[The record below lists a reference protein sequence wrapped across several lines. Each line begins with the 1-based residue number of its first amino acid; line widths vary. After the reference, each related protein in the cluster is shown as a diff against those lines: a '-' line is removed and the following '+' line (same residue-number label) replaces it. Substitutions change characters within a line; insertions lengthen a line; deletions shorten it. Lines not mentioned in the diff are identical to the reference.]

1 MPEQTKTAMPAMPRL
16 AVCCLCKTKDTVGYG
31 NNPSPFKNKGK
42 CCDECNLTKVLPA
55 RMFGLRFK

>member
-1 MPEQTKTAMPAMPRL
+1 MPEQTKTAMPRL